1 MPNERW
7 GRGCKEQ
14 GRHWKRRGQTSL
26 LILEK
31 KKTVHL
37 PTSSHVTIL
46 AVFTEV
52 YWSCPQTTK
61 ALNYSSSPSDGLGG
75 TLKSPTSTI
84 ILKYNISICNKS
96 IYIEIYNFLLTIY
109 FNIQIIHVRG
119 KKKKNIRYCVVIKWD
134 FYDLW
139 TMGMKHETDA

>member
-1 MPNERW
+1 MPNEIW
-7 GRGCKEQ
+7 GGGGGVKEQ
-14 GRHWKRRGQTSL
+14 GQTSL
-26 LILEK
+26 PILEK
-31 KKTVHL
+31 KKNPVHL

-52 YWSCPQTTK
+52 YGSCPQTTK
-61 ALNYSSSPSDGLGG
+61 ALNYSSSPSNGLGG

-96 IYIEIYNFLLTIY
+96 IDIEIYNFLLTIY

-119 KKKKNIRYCVVIKWD
+119 KEKQTYGTVW
-134 FYDLW
+134 
-139 TMGMKHETDA
+139 

>member
-7 GRGCKEQ
+7 GGGVVKNKAVIENAE
-14 GRHWKRRGQTSL
+14 GKL
-26 LILEK
+26 LCLFER

-46 AVFTEV
+46 VVFTEV

-119 KKKKNIRYCVVIKWD
+119 KKKKTYGTVW
-134 FYDLW
+134 
-139 TMGMKHETDA
+139 

>member
-26 LILEK
+26 LILEKK

-119 KKKKNIRYCVVIKWD
+119 KKNIRYCVVIKWD